1 MIVPATPARQA
12 TPPYLP
18 PPTPTKDTS
27 SQDSQ
32 HSEQLFSGPELTD
45 YSQESTDISQTENTV
60 QPITTPHKNQVTRF
74 VWRIVTFCSTEIFL
88 KMVFEIELSIFGH

>member
-18 PPTPTKDTS
+18 PPTPTKDTA

-32 HSEQLFSGPELTD
+32 HSEQLFSGPEMSD
-45 YSQESTDISQTENTV
+45 YTCSQESTDITKIENKPQQHKTS
-60 QPITTPHKNQVTRF
+60 PHEGQVPRF
-74 VWRIVTFCSTEIFL
+74 VR
-88 KMVFEIELSIFGH
+88 

>member
-18 PPTPTKDTS
+18 PPTPTKDTA

-60 QPITTPHKNQVTRF
+60 QPITTPHKSQVTRF
-74 VWRIVTFCSTEIFL
+74 VWRFVTFLVFRFFL
-88 KMVFEIELSIFGH
+88 KLVLQGC